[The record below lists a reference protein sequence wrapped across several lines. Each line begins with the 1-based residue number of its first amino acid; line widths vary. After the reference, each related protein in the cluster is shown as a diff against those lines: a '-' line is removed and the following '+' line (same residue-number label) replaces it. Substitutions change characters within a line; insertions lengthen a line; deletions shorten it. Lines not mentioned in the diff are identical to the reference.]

1 MIPEAIVLAGG
12 LGTRLQSAVPDLPK
26 CLAPV
31 AGRSFLEY
39 LLVCYRKQGVKR
51 FIFALGYKTEMIES
65 FVRETLF
72 PSEYAFSIETD
83 PLGTGGAVYQACRQ
97 VSGTDAIV
105 LNADTFFGLK
115 LSALSSVHEDK
126 KADCTLALKPMKQV
140 DRYGQVELNDQQQVI
155 GFSEKK
161 HIESGLI
168 NGGVYALQVK
178 NFLTKSFPAAFSFER
193 DYLEKEYLQGNIYG
207 MVSDAYFID
216 IGVPE
221 DYQQA
226 QKELIQHIA
235 DGV

>member
-51 FIFALGYKTEMIES
+51 FIFALGYKSEKIES
-65 FVRETLF
+65 FVREALF
-72 PSEYAFSIETD
+72 PSEYAFSIEAE
-83 PLGTGGAVYQACRQ
+83 PLGTGGAIYQACRQ
-97 VSGTDAIV
+97 VSGSDAIV

-115 LSALSSVHEDK
+115 LDELSTIHLNK
-126 KADCTLALKPMKQV
+126 KADCTLALKPMERV
-140 DRYGQVELNDQQQVI
+140 DRYGRVELNDQQQVI

-161 HIESGLI
+161 YMKSGLI
-168 NGGVYALQVK
+168 NGGVYALNVK
-178 NFLTKSFPAAFSFER
+178 NFLNKSFPETFSFEK
-193 DYLEKEYLQGNIYG
+193 DYLENEYSTGKIYG
-207 MVSDAYFID
+207 MISDAYFID
-216 IGVPE
+216 IGIPE

-226 QKELIQHIA
+226 QKELIQHIS

>member
-51 FIFALGYKTEMIES
+51 FIFALGYKTEMVES

-97 VSGTDAIV
+97 VSGAHAIV

-115 LSALSSVHEDK
+115 LSALSSAHQDRKED
-126 KADCTLALKPMKQV
+126 CNLALKPKKQV
-140 DRYGQVELNDQQQVI
+140 DRYGQVELNDRQQVI

-161 HIESGLI
+161 YIESGLI
-168 NGGVYALQVK
+168 NGGVYALQVR

-193 DYLEKEYLQGNIYG
+193 DYLEKEYSKGNIYG
-207 MVSDAYFID
+207 VVSDAYFID

-221 DYQQA
+221 DYRQA
-226 QKELIQHIA
+226 QKELIQHID

>member
-97 VSGTDAIV
+97 VSGNSAIV

-115 LSALSSVHEDK
+115 LSALSTVHEDK

-140 DRYGQVELNDQQQVI
+140 DRYGQVELNNEQQVI

-161 HIESGLI
+161 YMESGLI

-178 NFLTKSFPAAFSFER
+178 NFLTKSFQPAFSFER

-216 IGVPE
+216 IGVPA

-226 QKELIQHIA
+226 QKELLQHIA